1 MRSLILRI
9 VLILSFFCFACPV
22 PAEDSPAA
30 GISADS
36 SVVSTEDASSAS
48 GDKTV
53 MPDKADKEDSVDDE
67 LKREI
72 QTIRKS
78 LRGAEKKKVLVAYF
92 SRTGE
97 NPGVGNIS
105 VGNTFIVAKEIARQT
120 RGTLFEIRAEYE
132 YPADYDQCLKVAKK
146 EKAAKARPKLAE
158 TIDIAPYDEIYLG
171 SPVWLED
178 MPMPVYT
185 FLESQDFSGKI
196 IRPFNTHEGSGE
208 AMFEDKIAA
217 AAKNAKVKPMLS
229 VRGAVTQYESIKLPS
244 AIKTWRTKEAIK
256 RSQEIIDSLN

>member
-67 LKREI
+67 HKREI

-78 LRGAEKKKVLVAYF
+78 LRGAEKKRFLWL
-92 SRTGE
+92 
-97 NPGVGNIS
+97 IS
-105 VGNTFIVAKEIARQT
+105 QEPVKIPAWEI
-120 RGTLFEIRAEYE
+120 
-132 YPADYDQCLKVAKK
+132 
-146 EKAAKARPKLAE
+146 
-158 TIDIAPYDEIYLG
+158 
-171 SPVWLED
+171 
-178 MPMPVYT
+178 
-185 FLESQDFSGKI
+185 FL
-196 IRPFNTHEGSGE
+196 
-208 AMFEDKIAA
+208 
-217 AAKNAKVKPMLS
+217 
-229 VRGAVTQYESIKLPS
+229 S
-244 AIKTWRTKEAIK
+244 AI
-256 RSQEIIDSLN
+256 RSS